1 MAPKWLKKHQSLG
14 LELGSEESVRITEL
28 VYFARAELKKGIVL
42 FCDALD
48 RLSKRN
54 LPEFT
59 VTFLGKFPNEHEEFL
74 TLPGNINARI
84 EDYIKHRSVKW
95 NFEWRIEPDQAGP
108 QNRLEY
114 LKGEANRTSDGAEG
128 RRLAVMPSIMENSP
142 LSVLECLIAGVPL
155 LATRV
160 GGVEELVPPHLKEQI
175 LVEPAAK
182 EIAKRLEAV
191 LLGGVYASY
200 VDYNAYAGENSRVWA
215 IWHHTLKHQARAF
228 DLSAMHYGT
237 PLVSVCVVTYNN
249 PALLK
254 QTLESIE
261 HQDYANLEVI
271 VVDDGSTL
279 EEANVLLEDLRAK
292 FAPKG
297 WQVMQQANRGPGAAR
312 NQVSE
317 HGNGRMGG

>member
-128 RRLAVMPSIMENSP
+128 RRLAV
-142 LSVLECLIAGVPL
+142 
-155 LATRV
+155 V
-160 GGVEELVPPHLKEQI
+160 GG
-175 LVEPAAK
+175 
-182 EIAKRLEAV
+182 R
-191 LLGGVYASY
+191 
-200 VDYNAYAGENSRVWA
+200 W
-215 IWHHTLKHQARAF
+215 
-228 DLSAMHYGT
+228 
-237 PLVSVCVVTYNN
+237 
-249 PALLK
+249 
-254 QTLESIE
+254 
-261 HQDYANLEVI
+261 
-271 VVDDGSTL
+271 
-279 EEANVLLEDLRAK
+279 
-292 FAPKG
+292 
-297 WQVMQQANRGPGAAR
+297 
-312 NQVSE
+312 
-317 HGNGRMGG
+317 